1 MKTYRLLASLLI
13 GCALALV
20 AASPVAA
27 KDKWINVRTKRFNI
41 VSNADSDDARNL
53 ALKLEQFRTVF
64 SKLFKVEEM
73 SPVPI
78 TVLAFKSDGSF
89 IPFKP
94 LYNGKP
100 ANVGGY
106 FQRGE
111 DENIIALNLSTT
123 DEYPL
128 RVILHE
134 YTHLLT
140 AYNLRAWP
148 LWLNEGIAELYST
161 FDIRKNEVTM
171 GKPISNHVYLLR
183 QNKFAPFQ
191 TLFNVGHDSAN
202 YNERDKQ
209 GIFYAESWALVHY
222 LMYGDKGTHH
232 PQLVEFVKQFE
243 SGKSVEAAF
252 AAAFKTEFAA
262 MEKELRRYIGND
274 TYPGMTYTLD
284 STEGDKEVTERPLTE
299 AEAQYY
305 LGDLLSHIN
314 RIDDAE
320 KFFKQALAL
329 DQTLPGPYE
338 GLGLVAMR
346 RQQFA
351 EAREYLKQAATR
363 GSRNHLAHFYY
374 AETLQH
380 ELRAN
385 GDRRS
390 ATSQEAASRIVEE
403 LKTSI
408 NLMPGFAPA
417 YNLLAF
423 TYLSSGEN
431 FKEAL
436 QTIQIALRLEP
447 QNEHAALT
455 LAQIQMRMEDF
466 VAAKKT
472 LEPLLASNEP
482 SIRSVA
488 ESTKSYIDSYSR
500 QERRTTVTREAS
512 PSQAPVGEEATTEER
527 GAPPRLKRGREDA
540 ATTGDKAGANGRD
553 SSRANA
559 NDGTEK
565 EDSFGNP
572 TLKIDGAQIIS
583 GTLVGIECG
592 NGGMVLVFR
601 SADKLLRFDVRD
613 LIALQFYTQDPN
625 ISPQVGCG
633 PMNVAA
639 FIHYKPLPDKSAKF
653 AGDAVAVEFK
663 KRH

>member
-1 MKTYRLLASLLI
+1 MKIYRLLASLLI
-13 GCALALV
+13 GFALALA

-41 VSNADSDDARNL
+41 VSNADSDEARKL

-64 SKLFKVEEM
+64 SKLFKVQEM

-78 TVLAFKSDGSF
+78 TVLAFKSDGAF
-89 IPFKP
+89 TPFKP

-100 ANVGGY
+100 ANVSGY

-111 DENIIALNLSTT
+111 DENFIAINLSTT

-161 FDIRKNEVTM
+161 FDIKKNDVTL

-191 TLFNVGHDSAN
+191 TLFNVGHDSPN
-202 YNERDKQ
+202 YNEREKQ

-222 LMYGDKGTHH
+222 MMYGDKGTHH
-232 PQLVEFVKQFE
+232 LQLVEFVKQFE

-284 STEGDKEVTERPLTE
+284 STEGDKEMTEKPLAE

-314 RIDDAE
+314 RQDDAE

-329 DQTLPGPYE
+329 DQALPGPYE
-338 GLGLVAMR
+338 GLGLVAIR
-346 RQQFA
+346 RRQFA
-351 EAREYLKQAATR
+351 EAREYLKQAVTR

-374 AETLQH
+374 AEALQQ
-380 ELRAN
+380 ELMGEGNRI
-385 GDRRS
+385 S
-390 ATSQEAASRIVEE
+390 AMPPETASKMIEE
-403 LKTSI
+403 LQTSVK
-408 NLMPGFAPA
+408 LMPGFAPA
-417 YNLLAF
+417 YNLMAF
-423 TYLSSGEN
+423 VYLISGEHL
-431 FKEAL
+431 KEGL
-436 QTIQIALRLEP
+436 QAIQTALRIEP
-447 QNEHAALT
+447 QNAHAALT
-455 LAQIQMRMEDF
+455 LAQIQMRMEDY
-466 VAAKKT
+466 AAANKT
-472 LEPLLASNEP
+472 IEPLLASEDANVK
-482 SIRSVA
+482 RQA
-488 ESTKSYIDSYSR
+488 ESIKGYIDSYSNR
-500 QERRTTVTREAS
+500 DRRMIVARDAS
-512 PSQAPVGEEATTEER
+512 TSAASAVEDATTEER
-527 GAPPRLKRGREDA
+527 GALPQLKRGSADA
-540 ATTGDKAGANGRD
+540 ASDKPGANGRD
-553 SSRANA
+553 ATGANA
-559 NDGTEK
+559 NDATDKDEASG
-565 EDSFGNP
+565 SP
-572 TLKIDGAQIIS
+572 TLKIDGAQVLS

-601 SADKLLRFDVRD
+601 SANKLLRFTVRNMMT
-613 LIALQFYTQDPN
+613 LQFYTQDPS

-639 FIHYKPLPDKSAKF
+639 FIHYKPLPDTASKF

-663 KRH
+663 KRR